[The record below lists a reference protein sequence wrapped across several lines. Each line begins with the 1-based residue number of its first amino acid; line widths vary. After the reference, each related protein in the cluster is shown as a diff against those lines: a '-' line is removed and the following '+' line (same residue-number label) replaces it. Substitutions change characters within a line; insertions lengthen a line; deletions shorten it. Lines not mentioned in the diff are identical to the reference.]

1 MTSAPSKFHF
11 ISGLPRAGSTL
22 TAAILRQ
29 NPRFHAGMSSPIASL
44 FDGVIAQVSAGTEL
58 STMVN
63 EEQRARILRG
73 LFDSYYADLVEP
85 VIFDT
90 NRAWTAKLPALMR
103 LFPDAKVICCV
114 RDVAWVMDSLER
126 QYRNNAFEHTRL
138 FNNPAERST
147 VYTRVEALAHANR
160 LVGFAWHALREAC
173 YSEFAERVLV
183 LEYDLLTSRP
193 ADVFKL
199 VYEFLGEAP
208 FAHDFNK
215 VEYDAPAFD
224 AQLGL
229 DGLHRVHPEVKARP
243 REDHPA
249 ARPVPALRAALV
261 LARPKG
267 SKAFRIVTQ
276 GAAEKQRETMPE
288 PAQPL
293 APEAARSRLVHPAPA
308 RCGTE
313 RAGAPDFAETHAS

>member
-1 MTSAPSKFHF
+1 
-11 ISGLPRAGSTL
+11 
-22 TAAILRQ
+22 
-29 NPRFHAGMSSPIASL
+29 
-44 FDGVIAQVSAGTEL
+44 
-58 STMVN
+58 
-63 EEQRARILRG
+63 
-73 LFDSYYADLVEP
+73 
-85 VIFDT
+85 
-90 NRAWTAKLPALMR
+90 MR

-183 LEYDLLTSRP
+183 LEYDLLVNRP

-208 FAHDFNK
+208 FAHDYSK

-243 REDHPA
+243 RATILPPDLFQRYAQLSFWRE
-249 ARPVPALRAALV
+249 L
-261 LARPKG
+261 KG

-288 PAQPL
+288 PAQAI
-293 APEAARSRLVHPAPA
+293 APEAAR
-308 RCGTE
+308 
-313 RAGAPDFAETHAS
+313 

>member
-1 MTSAPSKFHF
+1 MGERTFHF

-44 FDGVIAQVSAGTEL
+44 FDHLIAQVSAGSEL
-58 STMVN
+58 STMVDDA
-63 EEQRARILRG
+63 QRARLLRG
-73 LFDSYYADLVEP
+73 LFDSYYADQPRP

-90 NRAWTAKLPALMR
+90 NRAWTAQLPALMR
-103 LFPDAKVICCV
+103 LFPDAKIICCV

-138 FNNPAERST
+138 FNNAAERST

-173 YSEFAERVLV
+173 FSEYAERVLV
-183 LEYDLLTSRP
+183 LEYDLLTLRP
-193 ADVFKL
+193 AEVFGL
-199 VYEFLGEAP
+199 VYEFLKEKP
-208 FAHDFNK
+208 FRHDFKK

-229 DGLHRVHPEVKARP
+229 DGLHRVHPQVKPRP
-243 REDHPA
+243 RET
-249 ARPVPALRAALV
+249 V
-261 LARPKG
+261 LPPDLFKRYAQLSFWRDLKG
-267 SKAFRIVTQ
+267 SKAFRIVRQ
-276 GAAEKQRETMPE
+276 ANEKEKQSDTMPE
-288 PAQPL
+288 PAQAI
-293 APEAARSRLVHPAPA
+293 APQAAK
-308 RCGTE
+308 
-313 RAGAPDFAETHAS
+313 

>member
-1 MTSAPSKFHF
+1 MATKLARRFHF

-44 FDGVIAQVSAGTEL
+44 FDHIIAQVSAGSEL

-63 EEQRARILRG
+63 EAQRIRILRG
-73 LFDSYYADLVEP
+73 LFDSYYADITQP

-90 NRAWTAKLPALMR
+90 NRAWTAQLPALMR
-103 LFPDAKVICCV
+103 LFPDAKIICCV

-126 QYRNNAFEHTRL
+126 QFRNNAFEHTRL
-138 FNNPAERST
+138 FNNPAERAT

-173 YSEFAERVLV
+173 YSEFAERVLL
-183 LEYDLLTSRP
+183 LEYDLLVTRP
-193 ADVFKL
+193 SDVFKL
-199 VYEFLGEAP
+199 VYEFLEEP
-208 FAHDFNK
+208 LFKHDFTK

-229 DGLHRVHPEVKARP
+229 DGLHRVHPQVKARP
-243 REDHPA
+243 RQTILPPDLFQRYA
-249 ARPVPALRAALV
+249 Q
-261 LARPKG
+261 LAFWRDLKN
-267 SKAFRIVTQ
+267 SRAFRIVGQ
-276 GAAEKQRETMPE
+276 SGEKQQETMPE
-288 PAQPL
+288 PDRTIASAEPAQS
-293 APEAARSRLVHPAPA
+293 RS
-308 RCGTE
+308 
-313 RAGAPDFAETHAS
+313 